1 MFKRIG
7 LFLLTN
13 IAILAVMM
21 IVIHLFGLNRF
32 LTANGINYGTLFGFS
47 LVVGFTGSFI
57 SLAISKWMA
66 KMAYSIEVIET
77 PENETEEWLLDTVRR
92 QAAKVGVAMP
102 EVGIY
107 DSAEVN
113 AFATG
118 PSRSNSLVAV
128 SSGLLRVMTREEAE
142 GVLAHEM
149 THVSNGD
156 MVTMTLL
163 QGILNTFVVF
173 FSYIIAFAVD
183 RALSNN
189 RDDEE
194 RGPGLGFM
202 IGQIIA
208 QIALGFLASLVVL
221 AFSRHREFKADAGSA
236 RLEGKE
242 SMIAALKRLKQIT
255 ETDFIYD
262 DRSPALNNFKI
273 NGKPST
279 TSIWADHPS
288 LDDRIEALEKLAL

>member
-1 MFKRIG
+1 MKRIF
-7 LFLLTN
+7 LFILTN

-21 IVIHLFGLNRF
+21 IVIHLFSLDRF
-32 LTANGINYGTLFGFS
+32 ITANGLNYTTLFGFS

-57 SLAISKWMA
+57 SLAISKWIA
-66 KMAYSIEVIET
+66 KMSYNIEVIT
-77 PENETEEWLLDTVRR
+77 SPENETEEWLVDTVRR

-107 DSAEVN
+107 ESPEVN

-183 RALSNN
+183 RALSNG
-189 RDDEE
+189 RDED
-194 RGPGLGFM
+194 RGPGIGFM
-202 IGQIIA
+202 IGQFVT
-208 QIALGFLASLVVL
+208 QICLGVLASLVVL
-221 AFSRHREFKADAGSA
+221 AYSRSREFKADAGAA
-236 RLEGKE
+236 RLEGKGP
-242 SMIAALKRLKQIT
+242 MIAALKRLKQIT
-255 ETDFIYD
+255 ESDFIYD
-262 DRSPALNNFKI
+262 DRAPALSNFKI
-273 NGKPST
+273 SGKPST
-279 TSIWADHPS
+279 THIWASHPP
-288 LDDRIEALEKLAL
+288 LEDRIEALEKLA